1 MNTQRRGPVR
11 SIYPSGGSMNAL
23 SGPAQGR
30 RLRSNRQRTPA
41 GWLLHYSR
49 KTPLIYSNVSSASF
63 PVDRGQVAQLVEHR
77 TENAGVAGSIP
88 ALATTLRSPATRASY
103 GWRASLHA
111 KGVHRSCE
119 AAKARL
125 GEPAT
130 KVRSFRVFRILPL
143 LLIILVAGCKKDAA
157 TGASGSTQPPAA
169 EAGARA
175 TAEPVKPLPEKLPD
189 VVARVNG
196 ETVTRTELE
205 EYVRNLEGQAG
216 SAIPADQRDRIYR
229 GVIDQLVGYKLLVQE
244 AKARKV
250 VVADADV
257 DARIAEVKKQ
267 FPSEDLFIQTLID
280 RKMTLDQIKADARRD
295 MSIARLIEAE
305 IAPRVAVK
313 PGQVEEFYKSNPEQF
328 AQPEQVRASHIL
340 IRTEENAD
348 AATKAQAKA
357 KAQQILKDVK
367 AGKDFAALARQHSQD
382 GSAVNG
388 GDLGFFPQ
396 GQMVGPFND
405 AAFSLK
411 PGATSDLVETQFG
424 YHIIRVAEKQPARTV
439 PLEEVRPR
447 IEEFLQHQ
455 NRESETESFVK
466 ALRAKSKVE
475 ILV

>member
-1 MNTQRRGPVR
+1 V
-11 SIYPSGGSMNAL
+11 
-23 SGPAQGR
+23 
-30 RLRSNRQRTPA
+30 
-41 GWLLHYSR
+41 
-49 KTPLIYSNVSSASF
+49 
-63 PVDRGQVAQLVEHR
+63 
-77 TENAGVAGSIP
+77 
-88 ALATTLRSPATRASY
+88 
-103 GWRASLHA
+103 
-111 KGVHRSCE
+111 
-119 AAKARL
+119 
-125 GEPAT
+125 
-130 KVRSFRVFRILPL
+130 FRVIPFIL
-143 LLIILVAGCKKDAA
+143 ILVLAACSKGATEDAA
-157 TGASGSTQPPAA
+157 STQPAATEAGAGTAA
-169 EAGARA
+169 EAA
-175 TAEPVKPLPEKLPD
+175 KPLPEKLPD
-189 VVARVNG
+189 VIAKVNG
-196 ETVTRTELE
+196 ESVTRTELE
-205 EYVRNLEGQAG
+205 DYVRNLEGQAG
-216 SAIPADQRDRIYR
+216 SPIPADQRDRIYR

-267 FPSEDLFIQTLID
+267 FPSEDLFMQTLID

-313 PGQVEEFYKSNPEQF
+313 PGQVEEFYKSNPDKF
-328 AQPEQVRASHIL
+328 LQPERVRASHIL
-340 IRTEENAD
+340 IATDENAD
-348 AATKAQAKA
+348 AASKAQAKA
-357 KAQQILKDVK
+357 KAQQVLKDVK

-382 GSAVNG
+382 PGSAVNG

>member
-1 MNTQRRGPVR
+1 
-11 SIYPSGGSMNAL
+11 
-23 SGPAQGR
+23 
-30 RLRSNRQRTPA
+30 
-41 GWLLHYSR
+41 
-49 KTPLIYSNVSSASF
+49 
-63 PVDRGQVAQLVEHR
+63 
-77 TENAGVAGSIP
+77 
-88 ALATTLRSPATRASY
+88 
-103 GWRASLHA
+103 
-111 KGVHRSCE
+111 
-119 AAKARL
+119 
-125 GEPAT
+125 
-130 KVRSFRVFRILPL
+130 VFRAIPL
-143 LLIILVAGCKKDAA
+143 LLVLVVAGCKKDAA
-157 TGASGSTQPPAA
+157 QGPVGSAETAAGAATGAAA
-169 EAGARA
+169 EAA
-175 TAEPVKPLPEKLPD
+175 KPLPEKLPD
-189 VVARVNG
+189 VIAKVNG
-196 ETVTRTELE
+196 ESVTRTELE
-205 EYVRNLEGQAG
+205 DYVRNLEGQAG
-216 SAIPADQRDRIYR
+216 SPIPADQRDRIYR

-267 FPSEDLFIQTLID
+267 FPSEDLFMQTLID
-280 RKMTLDQIKADARRD
+280 RKMTVDQIKADARRD

-313 PGQVEEFYKSNPEQF
+313 PGQVEEFYKSNPDKF
-328 AQPEQVRASHIL
+328 LQPERVRASHIL
-340 IRTEENAD
+340 IATAENAD

-357 KAQQILKDVK
+357 KAQQVLKDVK
-367 AGKDFAALARQHSQD
+367 AGKDFATLARQHSQD
-382 GSAVNG
+382 PGSAVNG

>member
-1 MNTQRRGPVR
+1 M
-11 SIYPSGGSMNAL
+11 
-23 SGPAQGR
+23 
-30 RLRSNRQRTPA
+30 
-41 GWLLHYSR
+41 
-49 KTPLIYSNVSSASF
+49 
-63 PVDRGQVAQLVEHR
+63 
-77 TENAGVAGSIP
+77 
-88 ALATTLRSPATRASY
+88 
-103 GWRASLHA
+103 
-111 KGVHRSCE
+111 
-119 AAKARL
+119 
-125 GEPAT
+125 
-130 KVRSFRVFRILPL
+130 FRVIPFIL
-143 LLIILVAGCKKDAA
+143 ILVLAACSKGATKDAA
-157 TGASGSTQPPAA
+157 STQPAATEAGAGTAA
-169 EAGARA
+169 EAA
-175 TAEPVKPLPEKLPD
+175 KPLPEKLPD
-189 VVARVNG
+189 VIAKVNG
-196 ETVTRTELE
+196 ESVTRTELE
-205 EYVRNLEGQAG
+205 DYVRNLEGQAG
-216 SAIPADQRDRIYR
+216 SPIPADQRDRIYR

-267 FPSEDLFIQTLID
+267 FPSEDLFMQTLID
-280 RKMTLDQIKADARRD
+280 RKMTVDQIKADARRD

-313 PGQVEEFYKSNPEQF
+313 PGQVEEFYKSNPDKF
-328 AQPEQVRASHIL
+328 LQPERVRASHIL
-340 IRTEENAD
+340 IATAENAD
-348 AATKAQAKA
+348 AASKAQAKA
-357 KAQQILKDVK
+357 KAQQVLKDAK

-382 GSAVNG
+382 PGSAVNG

>member
-1 MNTQRRGPVR
+1 M
-11 SIYPSGGSMNAL
+11 
-23 SGPAQGR
+23 
-30 RLRSNRQRTPA
+30 
-41 GWLLHYSR
+41 
-49 KTPLIYSNVSSASF
+49 
-63 PVDRGQVAQLVEHR
+63 
-77 TENAGVAGSIP
+77 
-88 ALATTLRSPATRASY
+88 
-103 GWRASLHA
+103 
-111 KGVHRSCE
+111 
-119 AAKARL
+119 
-125 GEPAT
+125 
-130 KVRSFRVFRILPL
+130 FRVIPFIL
-143 LLIILVAGCKKDAA
+143 ILVLAACSKGATKDAA
-157 TGASGSTQPPAA
+157 STQPAATEAGAGTAA
-169 EAGARA
+169 EAA
-175 TAEPVKPLPEKLPD
+175 KPLPEKLPD
-189 VVARVNG
+189 VIAKVNG
-196 ETVTRTELE
+196 ESVTRTELE
-205 EYVRNLEGQAG
+205 DYVRNLEGQAG
-216 SAIPADQRDRIYR
+216 SPIPADQRDRIYR

-313 PGQVEEFYKSNPEQF
+313 PGQVEEFYKSNPEKF

-367 AGKDFAALARQHSQD
+367 AGKDFATLARQHSQD

>member
-1 MNTQRRGPVR
+1 V
-11 SIYPSGGSMNAL
+11 
-23 SGPAQGR
+23 
-30 RLRSNRQRTPA
+30 
-41 GWLLHYSR
+41 
-49 KTPLIYSNVSSASF
+49 
-63 PVDRGQVAQLVEHR
+63 
-77 TENAGVAGSIP
+77 
-88 ALATTLRSPATRASY
+88 
-103 GWRASLHA
+103 
-111 KGVHRSCE
+111 
-119 AAKARL
+119 
-125 GEPAT
+125 
-130 KVRSFRVFRILPL
+130 FRVIPFIL
-143 LLIILVAGCKKDAA
+143 ILVLAACSKGATKDAA
-157 TGASGSTQPPAA
+157 STQPAATEAGAGTAA
-169 EAGARA
+169 EAA
-175 TAEPVKPLPEKLPD
+175 KPLPEKLPD
-189 VVARVNG
+189 VIAKVNG
-196 ETVTRTELE
+196 ESVTRTELE
-205 EYVRNLEGQAG
+205 DYVRNLEGQAG
-216 SAIPADQRDRIYR
+216 SPIPADQRDRIYR

-280 RKMTLDQIKADARRD
+280 RKMTVDQIKADARRD

-313 PGQVEEFYKSNPEQF
+313 PGQVEEFYKSNPEKF

-340 IRTEENAD
+340 IRTEDNAD

>member
-1 MNTQRRGPVR
+1 M
-11 SIYPSGGSMNAL
+11 
-23 SGPAQGR
+23 
-30 RLRSNRQRTPA
+30 
-41 GWLLHYSR
+41 
-49 KTPLIYSNVSSASF
+49 
-63 PVDRGQVAQLVEHR
+63 
-77 TENAGVAGSIP
+77 
-88 ALATTLRSPATRASY
+88 
-103 GWRASLHA
+103 
-111 KGVHRSCE
+111 
-119 AAKARL
+119 
-125 GEPAT
+125 
-130 KVRSFRVFRILPL
+130 FRVIPF
-143 LLIILVAGCKKDAA
+143 LLILVLAACSKGATKDAA
-157 TGASGSTQPPAA
+157 STQPAATEAGAGTAA
-169 EAGARA
+169 EAA
-175 TAEPVKPLPEKLPD
+175 KPLPEKLPD
-189 VVARVNG
+189 VIAKVNG
-196 ETVTRTELE
+196 ESVTRTELE
-205 EYVRNLEGQAG
+205 DYVRNLEGQAG
-216 SAIPADQRDRIYR
+216 SPIPADQRDRIYR

-267 FPSEDLFIQTLID
+267 FPSEDLFMQTLID
-280 RKMTLDQIKADARRD
+280 RKMTVDQIKADARRD

-313 PGQVEEFYKSNPEQF
+313 PGQVEEFYKSNPDKF
-328 AQPEQVRASHIL
+328 LQPERVRASHIL
-340 IRTEENAD
+340 IATAENAD

-357 KAQQILKDVK
+357 KAQQVLKDVK

-382 GSAVNG
+382 PGSAVNG
-388 GDLGFFPQ
+388 GDLGFFQQ

-411 PGATSDLVETQFG
+411 PGAPSDLVETQFG
-424 YHIIRVAEKQPARTV
+424 FHIIRVAEKQPARTV

>member
-1 MNTQRRGPVR
+1 M
-11 SIYPSGGSMNAL
+11 
-23 SGPAQGR
+23 
-30 RLRSNRQRTPA
+30 
-41 GWLLHYSR
+41 
-49 KTPLIYSNVSSASF
+49 F
-63 PVDRGQVAQLVEHR
+63 
-77 TENAGVAGSIP
+77 
-88 ALATTLRSPATRASY
+88 RA
-103 GWRASLHA
+103 
-111 KGVHRSCE
+111 
-119 AAKARL
+119 
-125 GEPAT
+125 
-130 KVRSFRVFRILPL
+130 IPL
-143 LLIILVAGCKKDAA
+143 LLVLVVAGCKKDAA
-157 TGASGSTQPPAA
+157 QGPVGSAETAAGAATGAAA
-169 EAGARA
+169 EAA
-175 TAEPVKPLPEKLPD
+175 KPLPEKLPD
-189 VVARVNG
+189 VIAKVNG
-196 ETVTRTELE
+196 ESVTRTELE
-205 EYVRNLEGQAG
+205 DYVRNLEGQAG
-216 SAIPADQRDRIYR
+216 SPIPADQRDRIYR

-267 FPSEDLFIQTLID
+267 FPSEDLFMQTLID
-280 RKMTLDQIKADARRD
+280 RKMTVDQIKADARRD

-313 PGQVEEFYKSNPEQF
+313 PGQVEEFYKSNPDKF
-328 AQPEQVRASHIL
+328 LQPERVRASHIL
-340 IRTEENAD
+340 IATAENAD

-357 KAQQILKDVK
+357 KAQQVLKDVK
-367 AGKDFAALARQHSQD
+367 AGKDFATLARQHSQD
-382 GSAVNG
+382 PGSAVNG

>member
-1 MNTQRRGPVR
+1 V
-11 SIYPSGGSMNAL
+11 
-23 SGPAQGR
+23 
-30 RLRSNRQRTPA
+30 
-41 GWLLHYSR
+41 
-49 KTPLIYSNVSSASF
+49 
-63 PVDRGQVAQLVEHR
+63 
-77 TENAGVAGSIP
+77 
-88 ALATTLRSPATRASY
+88 
-103 GWRASLHA
+103 
-111 KGVHRSCE
+111 
-119 AAKARL
+119 
-125 GEPAT
+125 
-130 KVRSFRVFRILPL
+130 FRVIPFIL
-143 LLIILVAGCKKDAA
+143 ILVLAACSKGATKDAA
-157 TGASGSTQPPAA
+157 STQPAATEAGAGTAA
-169 EAGARA
+169 EAA
-175 TAEPVKPLPEKLPD
+175 KPLPEKLPD
-189 VVARVNG
+189 VIAKVNG
-196 ETVTRTELE
+196 ESVTRTELE
-205 EYVRNLEGQAG
+205 DYVRNLEGQAG
-216 SAIPADQRDRIYR
+216 SPIPADQRDRIYR

>member
-1 MNTQRRGPVR
+1 M
-11 SIYPSGGSMNAL
+11 
-23 SGPAQGR
+23 
-30 RLRSNRQRTPA
+30 
-41 GWLLHYSR
+41 
-49 KTPLIYSNVSSASF
+49 F
-63 PVDRGQVAQLVEHR
+63 
-77 TENAGVAGSIP
+77 
-88 ALATTLRSPATRASY
+88 RA
-103 GWRASLHA
+103 
-111 KGVHRSCE
+111 
-119 AAKARL
+119 
-125 GEPAT
+125 
-130 KVRSFRVFRILPL
+130 IPL
-143 LLIILVAGCKKDAA
+143 LLVLVVAGCKKDAA
-157 TGASGSTQPPAA
+157 QGPAGSA
-169 EAGARA
+169 ETAAGAATGA
-175 TAEPVKPLPEKLPD
+175 TAEAAKPLPEKLPD
-189 VVARVNG
+189 VIAKVNG
-196 ETVTRTELE
+196 ESVTRTELE
-205 EYVRNLEGQAG
+205 DYVRNLEGQAG
-216 SAIPADQRDRIYR
+216 SPIPADQRDRIYR

-267 FPSEDLFIQTLID
+267 FPSEDLFMQTLID
-280 RKMTLDQIKADARRD
+280 RKMTVDQIKADARRD

-313 PGQVEEFYKSNPEQF
+313 PGQVEEFYKSNPDKF
-328 AQPEQVRASHIL
+328 LQPERVRASHIL
-340 IRTEENAD
+340 IATAENAD

-367 AGKDFAALARQHSQD
+367 AGKDFATLARQHSQD

-439 PLEEVRPR
+439 SLEEVRPR